1 MAFDGGGSIR
11 RYLMASAMDNGNG
24 KAMASGEAND
34 GRHDERTRRGRK
46 GRQRNNQPA
55 Q

>member
-1 MAFDGGGSIR
+1 LRVFDGIGDG
-11 RYLMASAMDNGNG
+11 LLQGD
-24 KAMASGEAND
+24 GEAND